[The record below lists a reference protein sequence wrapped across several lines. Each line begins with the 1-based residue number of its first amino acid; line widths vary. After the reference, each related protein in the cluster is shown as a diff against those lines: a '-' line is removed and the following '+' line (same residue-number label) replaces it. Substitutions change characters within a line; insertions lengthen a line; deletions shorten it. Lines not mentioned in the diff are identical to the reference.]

1 MLPRANVR
9 KIGIDPKGEVRVDSA
24 GFRAAEFGFQLV
36 PGAWHVQECVNAG
49 SRSWNI
55 GRKNFEAPGVRRKQ
69 AGIPV
74 APGSPECGDVREA
87 RIPIRLGRT

>member
-36 PGAWHVQECVNAG
+36 PGAGLEPARAG
-49 SRSWNI
+49 AQGILSPQCLPIPSSRHTEVI
-55 GRKNFEAPGVRRKQ
+55 
-69 AGIPV
+69 
-74 APGSPECGDVREA
+74 
-87 RIPIRLGRT
+87 